1 MIGMMIVSGYLFK
14 KIPEKP
20 VSIRAFEPPW
30 GKRKAPV
37 FVSKAGTY
45 YGGRNRT
52 RTCDPID
59 VNDVLC
65 LGGKVCRKQM
75 LGVHMPKNVDIT
87 GFSHFLPHPSGVRRM
102 GVHWVFTPF

>member
-1 MIGMMIVSGYLFK
+1 MVKLKNVPFRLKWGKKIQARKAILPSAPVYMIGMMIVSGYLFK

-45 YGGRNRT
+45 YGT
-52 RTCDPID
+52 TD
-59 VNDVLC
+59 
-65 LGGKVCRKQM
+65 
-75 LGVHMPKNVDIT
+75 
-87 GFSHFLPHPSGVRRM
+87 
-102 GVHWVFTPF
+102 